1 MTTVVPPRSTGKNR
15 ITEQQRVA
23 HEGLVAD
30 LRERVPGRPMP
41 GHFYTDP
48 SVFDADLDLIFGRQ
62 WFFATTEAEVA
73 EAGDYVTIDVGTRSI
88 IVIRSDDEVVR
99 AFHNVCRHRGA
110 RVLTE
115 PAGFVGNLVCSY
127 HSWTYGTD
135 GALRHAPNLPEGED
149 PACLGLRKVSIRV
162 IAGLVFLCLAAE
174 PPADIDDF
182 AERLTPYLAP
192 HNLAGAK
199 VASQVDIIESGNWK
213 LVMENN
219 RECYHC
225 DGHPELSASFFP
237 TYGLATQDVPAS
249 LRAAHDQFLLAEA
262 DLAVRCD
269 ELGLPKEVQED
280 LVEPNVAYR
289 FGREALDGAGESF
302 SLSGRVLV
310 TKSLADLGETRLG
323 RLTIHSQPNIWV
335 HVMSDHAVVFT
346 ALPLS
351 PDRTLVRT
359 TWLVNADAVEGTHYQ
374 LDDLTYVWTET
385 NTQDS
390 VFVARTHAGVT
401 DPAYLPGP
409 YTAAEYQVDNFL
421 SWYVDRMLEGCGE
434 STGQGEGAS
443 EATA

>member
-1 MTTVVPPRSTGKNR
+1 MTTIVPPRSTETTGSTDTNLTTR
-15 ITEQQRVA
+15 
-23 HEGLVAD
+23 EGLVVG
-30 LRERVPGRPMP
+30 LRERVAGRPMP
-41 GHFYTDP
+41 GYFYTARA
-48 SVFDADLDLIFGRQ
+48 VFDADLDLIFGKQ
-62 WFFATTEAEVA
+62 WFFATTEAEVP
-73 EAGDYVTIDVGTRSI
+73 EAGDYATIEIGTRSI
-88 IVIRSDDEVVR
+88 IVIRGDDEIVR

-135 GALRHAPNLPEGED
+135 GALRHAPNLPENED
-149 PACLGLRKVSIRV
+149 PSCLGLRKVAIRV
-162 IAGLVFLCLAAE
+162 IAGLVFLCLAAD
-174 PPADIDDF
+174 PPNDIDDF
-182 AERLTPYLAP
+182 AQRLTPYLAP
-192 HNLAGAK
+192 HKLGSTK

-237 TYGLATQDVPAS
+237 TYGLATEDVPDS
-249 LRAAHDQFLLAEA
+249 LRAAHDKFLLAET
-262 DLAVRCD
+262 DLQVRCD
-269 ELGLPKEVQED
+269 ELGLPKTVQED
-280 LVEPNVAYR
+280 LVGPNVAYR

-310 TKSLADLGETRLG
+310 TKPLADLGETRLG
-323 RLTIHSQPNIWV
+323 RLTIHAQPNMWV

-346 ALPLS
+346 ALPLA

-390 VFVARTHAGVT
+390 VFVARTQSGVT

-421 SWYVDRMLEGCGE
+421 SWYVDRMIEGCGA
-434 STGQGEGAS
+434 STRAS
-443 EATA
+443 QATA